1 MRIRRQEGYLLQK
14 IGDTHYLLPYG
25 QKIADQQRGMELNET
40 ARILWEA
47 LETPKTMEELQQKM
61 IRCYEVPEE
70 EQEELKKD
78 IQAFVKELLAFGAV
92 RRELGSPDGTCA
104 GELKIAGISIAVY
117 GKEGC
122 IPKQFASFEK
132 KRGKEEATEKTE
144 GEAAKKTGEKEVEE
158 TVIKTENRQDAADLT
173 LELIEHVPE
182 SHQNGNILI
191 RNKDLTVCAWEEG
204 YVLWFPALKN
214 IYEIW
219 MKADGSFACIYYRL
233 PMTEEEQDSLF
244 LAIRPVFLFLAQK
257 KGMFALHSASLLYLE
272 KAPEDKIVSLTKEQ
286 KTLRV
291 MQRMISPP
299 WTAGLMKKNLA
310 FAEEIANE
318 KPVYFLRCTKNDTAA
333 EVMHHRITEDELAQ
347 EALK

>member
-14 IGDTHYLLPYG
+14 IGNTHYLLPYG

-132 KRGKEEATEKTE
+132 KKRKGRSNR
-144 GEAAKKTGEKEVEE
+144 
-158 TVIKTENRQDAADLT
+158 ENRRRGS
-173 LELIEHVPE
+173 EKNRRKR
-182 SHQNGNILI
+182 SGRNG
-191 RNKDLTVCAWEEG
+191 D
-204 YVLWFPALKN
+204 KN
-214 IYEIW
+214 R
-219 MKADGSFACIYYRL
+219 K
-233 PMTEEEQDSLF
+233 
-244 LAIRPVFLFLAQK
+244 
-257 KGMFALHSASLLYLE
+257 
-272 KAPEDKIVSLTKEQ
+272 
-286 KTLRV
+286 
-291 MQRMISPP
+291 
-299 WTAGLMKKNLA
+299 
-310 FAEEIANE
+310 
-318 KPVYFLRCTKNDTAA
+318 
-333 EVMHHRITEDELAQ
+333 
-347 EALK
+347 

>member
-14 IGDTHYLLPYG
+14 IGNTHYLLPYG

-219 MKADGSFACIYYRL
+219 MKADGSFCLTFITGSAYDRRRAGFPLSGDPAGISV
-233 PMTEEEQDSLF
+233 PGTEKRHVCAAFRISSLSGKSMAVFRSVGNGKIDSY
-244 LAIRPVFLFLAQK
+244 
-257 KGMFALHSASLLYLE
+257 GTLE
-272 KAPEDKIVSLTKEQ
+272 KTV
-286 KTLRV
+286 
-291 MQRMISPP
+291 
-299 WTAGLMKKNLA
+299 
-310 FAEEIANE
+310 
-318 KPVYFLRCTKNDTAA
+318 
-333 EVMHHRITEDELAQ
+333 
-347 EALK
+347 

>member
-14 IGDTHYLLPYG
+14 IGNTHYLLPYG

-122 IPKQFASFEK
+122 IPKQFALLRRKEERKKQQRKQKERQRKKQEK
-132 KRGKEEATEKTE
+132 KKW
-144 GEAAKKTGEKEVEE
+144 KK
-158 TVIKTENRQDAADLT
+158 R
-173 LELIEHVPE
+173 
-182 SHQNGNILI
+182 
-191 RNKDLTVCAWEEG
+191 
-204 YVLWFPALKN
+204 
-214 IYEIW
+214 
-219 MKADGSFACIYYRL
+219 
-233 PMTEEEQDSLF
+233 
-244 LAIRPVFLFLAQK
+244 
-257 KGMFALHSASLLYLE
+257 
-272 KAPEDKIVSLTKEQ
+272 
-286 KTLRV
+286 
-291 MQRMISPP
+291 
-299 WTAGLMKKNLA
+299 
-310 FAEEIANE
+310 
-318 KPVYFLRCTKNDTAA
+318 
-333 EVMHHRITEDELAQ
+333 
-347 EALK
+347 

>member
-1 MRIRRQEGYLLQK
+1 MGR
-14 IGDTHYLLPYG
+14 
-25 QKIADQQRGMELNET
+25 KIADQQRGMELNET

-117 GKEGC
+117 GK
-122 IPKQFASFEK
+122 
-132 KRGKEEATEKTE
+132 KRAAFQNSLLLLRRKEERKKQQRKTE
-144 GEAAKKTGEKEVEE
+144 GEAAKKNRRKEVEE

-219 MKADGSFACIYYRL
+219 MEADGSFACIYYRL

-257 KGMFALHSASLLYLE
+257 KRHVCAAFRISSLSGKSMAVFRSVGNGKIDSYGTLE
-272 KAPEDKIVSLTKEQ
+272 KTV
-286 KTLRV
+286 
-291 MQRMISPP
+291 
-299 WTAGLMKKNLA
+299 
-310 FAEEIANE
+310 
-318 KPVYFLRCTKNDTAA
+318 
-333 EVMHHRITEDELAQ
+333 
-347 EALK
+347 